1 MNCDLAWHVRGV
13 RPQAREAAR
22 AAARRRGVAVGEWLD
37 GIICDSALQQGVEP
51 GLSAGARYDPCGEDS
66 DLSQGVRP
74 PCRIDEAVD
83 KLRGNLVNIASP
95 VQDTLPRKAIEA
107 LATEVR
113 RLASRVDNSPRVG
126 RDASALARVEV
137 ELAEMRD
144 ALRAAVPAEC
154 IFAMAQAL
162 QQLSQ
167 RIDRSRGNPQDHA
180 ALRQLQRAIVAVHE
194 TVTHLASSAVEA
206 KLSEEVRKLAVKID
220 QAATRIG
227 GGMVCGH
234 PELEAMVRALIDKIE
249 RGELAR
255 YDDSTL
261 GRLEG
266 LVSKLAE
273 KLEAADARLDHLET
287 VERGPRKP
295 HLEHQPISHISPALA
310 SIPTPGLDV
319 LARDVADLR
328 LADKQTQ
335 DSLEAVHGTLGHVI
349 DRLAMIET
357 DMRGRPAQ
365 PIVPAA
371 AMSAATPA
379 AVTTPS
385 PAVAEELASPV
396 SAGTPVGG
404 PQAPGPGPASAAA
417 ALSIDA
423 NLSPDHVS
431 QDLSE
436 PPRGHT
442 SGLPADRTSGA
453 EATPRATPPEP
464 SDCGGKSD
472 FIAAARRAVQAAA
485 CQAIDDR
492 ASAPSSAAAV
502 RRTSTGRI
510 GVLGALIAA
519 MAAVAVAVGGLQI
532 ARSIRTASDAAK
544 ADTPGGT
551 AASLA
556 PGAPAV
562 TAVAGQA
569 PLLGQAMGLHA
580 PHGAPN
586 AALGIVISDAVSEPQ
601 PQAESVMPPAVSPGV
616 AAPVS
621 PASAA
626 SRP

>member
-22 AAARRRGVAVGEWLD
+22 AAARRRGVAIGEWLD

-51 GLSAGARYDPCGEDS
+51 GLFAGARCDPCGEDS
-66 DLSQGVRP
+66 DLSQAVRP
-74 PCRIDEAVD
+74 PCRFDEAVD
-83 KLRGNLVNIASP
+83 KLRGDFVNIASLL
-95 VQDTLPRKAIEA
+95 QATLPRKAIEA

-113 RLASRVDNSPRVG
+113 RLASRADNSPHAG

-167 RIDRSRGNPQDHA
+167 RIDRTRGNPQDHA

-194 TVTHLASSAVEA
+194 TVTHLASSAVVA
-206 KLSEEVRKLAVKID
+206 KLSDEVRKLAVKID
-220 QAATRIG
+220 QAMARIG
-227 GGMVCGH
+227 DGIVFGH

-255 YDDSTL
+255 YDNSTL

-273 KLEAADARLDHLET
+273 KLEAAA
-287 VERGPRKP
+287 
-295 HLEHQPISHISPALA
+295 
-310 SIPTPGLDV
+310 GLDV

-328 LADKQTQ
+328 LADKRTQ
-335 DSLEAVHGTLGHVI
+335 NSLEAAHGTLGHVI

-365 PIVPAA
+365 PIMPAP

-379 AVTTPS
+379 ALTAPS

-396 SAGTPVGG
+396 SAGIPVGG
-404 PQAPGPGPASAAA
+404 PQGPGHAAA

-423 NLSPDHVS
+423 DLSPDHVS
-431 QDLSE
+431 QDLSG
-436 PPRGHT
+436 PPRGHI
-442 SGLPADRTSGA
+442 SSLPADHTSGA
-453 EATPRATPPEP
+453 EAPPRATPPGP
-464 SDCGGKSD
+464 SNCGGKSD

-485 CQAIDDR
+485 RQAIEDH
-492 ASAPSSAAAV
+492 ASAPSNAAAV
-502 RRTSTGRI
+502 RRTPTGRI

-519 MAAVAVAVGGLQI
+519 MTAVAVAVGGLHI
-532 ARSIRTASDAAK
+532 ARSMRTASDEAK
-544 ADTPGGT
+544 ADTPDGT

-556 PGAPAV
+556 PGAPAA

-569 PLLGQAMGLHA
+569 PLLGQATGLHA
-580 PHGAPN
+580 PHGATN

-601 PQAESVMPPAVSPGV
+601 PQAEIVVAPGGRPGV
-616 AAPVS
+616 AAPLS
-621 PASAA
+621 PPSAA